1 MTNCCTNSI
10 AYIETHIAWRYLW
23 AKKSHNAIN
32 IVSGVSA
39 VAVLVVTAALV
50 CVLSVM
56 NGLGREVEKMFSRFD
71 PDLRITASEGKSFS
85 LESDALT
92 VVREMPEVMV
102 SAVTIEETALVEFE
116 NHQLPALIKGVDTTY
131 QALTDIDS
139 IIVDGTY
146 SVFDG
151 AFERTVVG
159 QGLAWQLG
167 LNAHFIKAI
176 HLYAPRRTGR
186 VNLMRPDQAFEKKS
200 CFVAGIFAVN
210 QVEYDD
216 RMMLVSLPLA
226 RELFSYNDAEATA
239 LELRLQ
245 PDANVQKTKKQIRR
259 MLGDDF
265 AVLDRYE
272 QQEDFYRILRIEKW
286 LTALLFFFILLI
298 AAFNLIGSLT
308 MLMLDKKEDIK
319 TLRNL
324 GADRGMIRRI
334 FTLEGWLISATGAI
348 LGVVLGLVLCWIQQ
362 EFGLIRLG
370 SGTEY
375 VLSAYPVQVEAFD
388 LILVLMIVLVI
399 GFVAALI
406 PTRQLPN
413 DYDSSRE

>member
-1 MTNCCTNSI
+1 M
-10 AYIETHIAWRYLW
+10 
-23 AKKSHNAIN
+23 
-32 IVSGVSA
+32 SA

-56 NGLGREVEKMFSRFD
+56 NGLGSEVEKMFSRFD
-71 PDLRITASEGKSFS
+71 PDLRITAAEGKSFS
-85 LESDALT
+85 IEDEALLSVQT
-92 VVREMPEVMV
+92 MDEV
-102 SAVTIEETALVEFE
+102 AVAAITIEETALVEFE
-116 NHQLPALIKGVDTTY
+116 DHQIPALIKGVDTAY

-139 IIVDGTY
+139 IIVDGNY

-167 LNAHFIKAI
+167 LGAHFIKAI

-186 VNLMRPDQAFEKKS
+186 VNLMRPDQAFEQRS

-216 RMMLVSLPLA
+216 KMMLVSLPLA
-226 RELFSYNDAEATA
+226 RELFSYSDNEATA
-239 LELRLQ
+239 LELRLR

-259 MLGDDF
+259 LIGENYI
-265 AVLDRYE
+265 VQDRYE

-308 MLMLDKKEDIK
+308 MLMLDKQEDIR
-319 TLRNL
+319 TLRNI
-324 GADRGMIRRI
+324 GADNRMIRRI
-334 FTLEGWLISATGAI
+334 FTLEGWLISATGA
-348 LGVVLGLVLCWIQQ
+348 VLGLVLGLILCLIQQ

-375 VLSAYPVQVEAFD
+375 VLSAYPVRVEFTD
-388 LILVLMIVLVI
+388 LIVVMTVVLLI

-406 PTRQLPN
+406 PTRQLKD
-413 DYDSSRE
+413 DYASTNE

>member
-1 MTNCCTNSI
+1 M
-10 AYIETHIAWRYLW
+10 
-23 AKKSHNAIN
+23 
-32 IVSGVSA
+32 SA

-56 NGLGREVEKMFSRFD
+56 NGLGSEVEKMFSRFD
-71 PDLRITASEGKSFS
+71 PDLRITAAEGKSFS
-85 LESDALT
+85 IEDEALLSVQT
-92 VVREMPEVMV
+92 MDEV
-102 SAVTIEETALVEFE
+102 AVAAITIEETALVEFE
-116 NHQLPALIKGVDTTY
+116 DHQIPALIKGVDTAY

-139 IIVDGTY
+139 IIVDGNY

-167 LNAHFIKAI
+167 LGAHFIKAI
-176 HLYAPRRTGR
+176 DLYAPRRTGR
-186 VNLMRPDQAFEKKS
+186 VNLMRPDQAFEQRS

-216 RMMLVSLPLA
+216 KMMLVSLPLA
-226 RELFSYNDAEATA
+226 RELFSYSDNEATA
-239 LELRLQ
+239 LELRLR

-259 MLGDDF
+259 LIGENYI
-265 AVLDRYE
+265 VQDRYE

-308 MLMLDKKEDIK
+308 MLMLDKQEDIR
-319 TLRNL
+319 TLRNI
-324 GADRGMIRRI
+324 GADNRMIRRI
-334 FTLEGWLISATGAI
+334 FTLEGWLISATGA
-348 LGVVLGLVLCWIQQ
+348 VLGLVLGLILCLIQQ

-375 VLSAYPVQVEAFD
+375 VLSAYPVRVELTD
-388 LILVLMIVLVI
+388 LIVVMTVVLLI

-406 PTRQLPN
+406 PTRQLKD
-413 DYDSSRE
+413 DYASTNE

>member
-1 MTNCCTNSI
+1 M
-10 AYIETHIAWRYLW
+10 
-23 AKKSHNAIN
+23 
-32 IVSGVSA
+32 SA

-56 NGLGREVEKMFSRFD
+56 NGLGSEVEKMFSRFD
-71 PDLRITASEGKSFS
+71 PDLRITAAEGKSFS
-85 LESDALT
+85 IEDEALLSVQT
-92 VVREMPEVMV
+92 LDEV
-102 SAVTIEETALVEFE
+102 AVAAITIEETALVEFE
-116 NHQLPALIKGVDTTY
+116 DHQIPALIKGVDTAY

-139 IIVDGTY
+139 IIVDGNY

-167 LNAHFIKAI
+167 LGAHFIKAI

-186 VNLMRPDQAFEKKS
+186 VNLMRPDQAFEQRS
-200 CFVAGIFAVN
+200 RFVAGLFAVN

-216 RMMLVSLPLA
+216 KMMLVSLPLA
-226 RELFSYNDAEATA
+226 RELFSYSDSEATA
-239 LELRLQ
+239 LELRLR

-259 MLGDDF
+259 LIGENYI
-265 AVLDRYE
+265 VQDRYE

-308 MLMLDKKEDIK
+308 MLMLDKQEDIR
-319 TLRNL
+319 TLRNI
-324 GADRGMIRRI
+324 GADNRMIRRI
-334 FTLEGWLISATGAI
+334 FTLEGWLISATGA
-348 LGVVLGLVLCWIQQ
+348 VLGLVLGLILCLIQQ

-375 VLSAYPVQVEAFD
+375 VLSAYPVRVELTD
-388 LILVLMIVLVI
+388 LIVVMTVVLLI

-406 PTRQLPN
+406 PTRQLKD
-413 DYDSSRE
+413 DYASTNE

>member
-1 MTNCCTNSI
+1 M
-10 AYIETHIAWRYLW
+10 
-23 AKKSHNAIN
+23 
-32 IVSGVSA
+32 SA

-56 NGLGREVEKMFSRFD
+56 NGLGSEVEKMFSRFD
-71 PDLRITASEGKSFS
+71 PDLRITAAEGKSFS
-85 LESDALT
+85 IEDEALLSVQT
-92 VVREMPEVMV
+92 MDEV
-102 SAVTIEETALVEFE
+102 AVAAITIEETALVEFE
-116 NHQLPALIKGVDTTY
+116 DHQIPALIKGVDTAY

-139 IIVDGTY
+139 IIVDGNY

-167 LNAHFIKAI
+167 LGAHFIKAI

-186 VNLMRPDQAFEKKS
+186 VNLMRPDQAFEQRS

-216 RMMLVSLPLA
+216 KMMLVSLPLA
-226 RELFSYNDAEATA
+226 RELFSYSDNEATA
-239 LELRLQ
+239 LELRLR

-259 MLGDDF
+259 LIGENYI
-265 AVLDRYE
+265 VQDRYE

-308 MLMLDKKEDIK
+308 MLMLDKQEDIR
-319 TLRNL
+319 TLRNI
-324 GADRGMIRRI
+324 GADNRMIRRI
-334 FTLEGWLISATGAI
+334 FTLEGWLISATGA
-348 LGVVLGLVLCWIQQ
+348 VLGLVLGLILCLIQQ

-375 VLSAYPVQVEAFD
+375 VLSAYPVRVELTD
-388 LILVLMIVLVI
+388 LIVVMTVVLLI

-406 PTRQLPN
+406 PTRQLKD
-413 DYDSSRE
+413 DYASTNE

>member
-1 MTNCCTNSI
+1 
-10 AYIETHIAWRYLW
+10 
-23 AKKSHNAIN
+23 
-32 IVSGVSA
+32 
-39 VAVLVVTAALV
+39 
-50 CVLSVM
+50 M
-56 NGLGREVEKMFSRFD
+56 NGLGSEVEKMFSRFD
-71 PDLRITASEGKSFS
+71 PDLHITAAEGKSFS
-85 LESDALT
+85 IEDEALLSVQT
-92 VVREMPEVMV
+92 MDEV
-102 SAVTIEETALVEFE
+102 AVAAITIEETALVEFE
-116 NHQLPALIKGVDTTY
+116 DHQIPALIKGVDTAY

-139 IIVDGTY
+139 IIVDGNY

-167 LNAHFIKAI
+167 LGAHFIKAI

-186 VNLMRPDQAFEKKS
+186 VNLMRPDQAFEQRS

-216 RMMLVSLPLA
+216 KMMLVSLPLA
-226 RELFSYNDAEATA
+226 RELFSYSNSEATA
-239 LELRLQ
+239 LELRLR

-259 MLGDDF
+259 LIGENYI
-265 AVLDRYE
+265 VQDRYE

-308 MLMLDKKEDIK
+308 MLMLDKQEDIR
-319 TLRNL
+319 TLRNI
-324 GADRGMIRRI
+324 GADNRMIRRI
-334 FTLEGWLISATGAI
+334 FTLEGWLISATGA
-348 LGVVLGLVLCWIQQ
+348 VLGLVLGLILCLIQQ

-375 VLSAYPVQVEAFD
+375 VLSAYPVRVELTD
-388 LILVLMIVLVI
+388 LIVVMTVVLLI

-406 PTRQLPN
+406 PTRQLKD
-413 DYDSSRE
+413 DYASTNE

>member
-1 MTNCCTNSI
+1 M
-10 AYIETHIAWRYLW
+10 
-23 AKKSHNAIN
+23 
-32 IVSGVSA
+32 SA

-56 NGLGREVEKMFSRFD
+56 NGLGSEVEKMFSRFD
-71 PDLRITASEGKSFS
+71 PDLRITAAEGKSFS
-85 LESDALT
+85 IEDEALLSVQT
-92 VVREMPEVMV
+92 MDEV
-102 SAVTIEETALVEFE
+102 AVAAITIEETALVEFE
-116 NHQLPALIKGVDTTY
+116 DHQIPALIKGVDTAY

-139 IIVDGTY
+139 IIVDGNY

-167 LNAHFIKAI
+167 LGAHFIKAI

-186 VNLMRPDQAFEKKS
+186 VNLMRPDQAFEQRS

-216 RMMLVSLPLA
+216 KMMLVSLPLA
-226 RELFSYNDAEATA
+226 RELFSYTDNEATA
-239 LELRLQ
+239 LELRLR

-259 MLGDDF
+259 LIGENYI
-265 AVLDRYE
+265 VQDRYE

-308 MLMLDKKEDIK
+308 MLMLDKQEDIR
-319 TLRNL
+319 TLRNI
-324 GADRGMIRRI
+324 GADNRMIRRI
-334 FTLEGWLISATGAI
+334 FTLEGWLISATGA
-348 LGVVLGLVLCWIQQ
+348 VLGLVLGLILCLIQQ

-375 VLSAYPVQVEAFD
+375 VLSAYPVRVELTD
-388 LILVLMIVLVI
+388 LIVVMTVVLLI

-406 PTRQLPN
+406 PTRQLKD
-413 DYDSSRE
+413 DYASTNE